1 MKLSTI
7 SIRICYIVF
16 AALFLQATFA
26 VSLSHGQAVDASE
39 EASLETGIAP
49 VQYAYSPENG
59 KPHPDFVL
67 PSIEDG
73 SPVRLSDFRGKKV
86 LLLHFASW

>member
-1 MKLSTI
+1 MRLSTT

-16 AALFLQATFA
+16 VSVLSVSPYAAGRTLAQGADVGQEVALAPLQF
-26 VSLSHGQAVDASE
+26 
-39 EASLETGIAP
+39 
-49 VQYAYSPENG
+49 AYSPENG
-59 KPHPDFVL
+59 QPHADFVL